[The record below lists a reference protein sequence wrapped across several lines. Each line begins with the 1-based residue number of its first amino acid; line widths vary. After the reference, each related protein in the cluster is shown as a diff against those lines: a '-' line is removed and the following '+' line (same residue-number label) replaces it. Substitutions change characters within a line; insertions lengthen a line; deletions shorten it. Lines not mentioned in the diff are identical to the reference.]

1 MASAATSSWDKFVLL
16 LWKNWTIQRRHYLQT
31 AFEVLVPVL
40 CCSFLLLIR
49 GVVKLR
55 HVQSSTVFNPL
66 STDVL
71 SRFKLPSDVQI
82 LLAYSP
88 QNPIL
93 EGVVSRAAESLNIT
107 YRGYPNAVSLESTLM
122 NSSILAGVE
131 FEDDLTFIDKLP
143 DKLNVAIR
151 FPSKLRT
158 SMENSLP
165 NWETRLLQ
173 FPFTPELR
181 EISLDAGG
189 YPEYYYEGFLS
200 VQSAISKAIIEE
212 FNANVYLPKVYVNRF
227 PYPPHY
233 DDGILRVL
241 ESWLPYIM
249 LFTFFYPC
257 VVMIKHITVEK
268 EHQLKESMKIMGL
281 SGGLQWSAWF
291 VKNMLLLVLSISM
304 ITALLCVPLVN
315 NIPILKHSDWTAI
328 WFFLF
333 VYSVA
338 TVCFCFMMSVFFDK
352 ASVAARVAGF
362 VWILSI
368 VPYKLALPIYDSLS
382 IGIKSSLNILSNS
395 AMSFGIRSIIRLEV
409 LERGLQWNDF
419 STPATIDEELNVG
432 LVIAMLL
439 VDALIYLIIAI
450 YVEQVMPGEFGIA
463 KPWYFPF
470 SFKCRSSASKTPT
483 SQSQKSDFI
492 ESDPSSSPVGIQI
505 RNLRKVYPGNKT
517 AVNGLVLNMYE
528 DQITVL
534 LGHNGAGKTTTMSML
549 TGMIAPTSGTAY
561 LNGHDVRTEIE
572 GVRRSLGICPQHNV
586 LFDELTVE
594 EHLRFFARLKGIP
607 KNCLHEEINKY
618 LVMLEL
624 TDKRN
629 AQSHTLS
636 GGMKRRLAVGVA
648 LCGGSKVVL
657 LDEPTSGL
665 DPSAR
670 RSLWDLLQQE
680 KKHRTILLTTPFMD
694 EADVLGDRIAIMS
707 DGVLKAVGS
716 PFFLKKNFG
725 AGYRLICVKGPRCD
739 KQQVLNILRRFI
751 PDVRI
756 ATDIGSE
763 LSFVLNESYVQV
775 FQPMLEDLEGR
786 MRECGVNSY
795 GISLTTMEEVFMKA
809 GSDISQGRKRSNEIP
824 IETAPEKYS
833 LNKLELYTGRQL
845 LLSQVKGQFLK
856 KYLSSLRSHILL
868 ITQLVV
874 PIVFAIVASNKDT
887 LEYRNLPPLTMS
899 FEPYKETVTVVGGS
913 LDNSYLIQAY
923 EKLFDKIDGRHHLKL
938 ISSNM
943 NEFMLQTSIDSIY
956 EVNTQYMA
964 GATFHYNN
972 YTAWFN
978 NKGYHTAPL
987 ALSLLYSAVL
997 ASECPTCELTI
1008 TNKPLPYPP
1017 NVQENLLESVIGY
1030 SMIINTAFAMVFVSS
1045 LYIMFYIKER
1055 TIRARMLQYVSG
1067 TNVTLYWTVAFIWD
1081 YFTFLVTCVI
1091 YIVVLA
1097 VFQKSSAFIE
1107 LGQVLLLLMFYGLG
1121 FLPLTYLCTFVFNNT
1136 SSGYGFIMLFNITT
1150 GVVFYAIGE
1159 LLRLPTIDQE
1169 DLADDLEWA
1178 FLLFPS
1184 FALFQGLENMDVI
1197 VSGVMDCRNDCN
1209 FIAGC
1214 TLDTACDWTPTC
1226 CDLPE
1231 LYSFREVGIA
1241 RNLLYLLVVG
1251 ITAFVA
1257 VLLIEY
1263 RVLSKVKQCVTW
1275 KKKPRLSADE
1285 DSEVT
1290 AEKERVQNM
1299 RKSDIRNYNLVMRNA
1314 TKYYG
1319 NFPAV
1324 NNLSVAI
1331 DRFECFGLLGIN
1343 GAGKTTTFKMLIGD
1357 ETFSSGV
1364 AWVEGTRLKS
1374 PMNTVHQRIGYCPQF
1389 DALLGNLT
1397 GRETLTIFAL
1407 LRGVPRDDIQN
1418 VSLSLAEDLHF
1429 LKHLDKK
1436 IKEYSGGNKRK
1447 LSAAI
1452 ALMGNPSI
1460 VYLDE
1465 PTTGMDP
1472 GAKRQLWDVIC
1483 KVRSSGKSI
1492 VLTSHSMEECEAL
1505 CTRLAIMVN
1514 GEFKC
1519 LGSTQHLKNK
1529 FVKGFLLT
1537 IKVKRADDQQEQRVA
1552 RAKSFVEDTFDGA
1565 VLKEQYQDSLSYH
1578 VPQADLK
1585 WSAMF
1590 GLMESHKEQLE
1601 VEDYSL
1607 GQAALEQVFLHFT
1620 KHQRVED

>member
-1 MASAATSSWDKFVLL
+1 MASATTSSWDKFVLL

-93 EGVVSRAAESLNIT
+93 DGVVSRAAESLNIT

-143 DKLNVAIR
+143 EKLNVAIR

-173 FPFTPELR
+173 YPFTPELR

-212 FNANVYLPKVYVNRF
+212 FNANVYLPNVYVNRF

-419 STPATIDEELNVG
+419 TTPATIDEELNVG

-439 VDALIYLIIAI
+439 VDALIYLTIAI

-483 SQSQKSDFI
+483 SQNQKSDFI

-607 KNCLHEEINKY
+607 KNDLHEEIDKY
-618 LVMLEL
+618 LVMLKL

-629 AQSHTLS
+629 AQSHSLS

-680 KKHRTILLTTPFMD
+680 KKHRTILLTTHFMD

-707 DGVLKAVGS
+707 GGVLKAVGS

-739 KQQVLNILRRFI
+739 KQQVLDILRRFI

-763 LSFVLNESYVQV
+763 LSFVLNESYLQV

-795 GISLTTMEEVFMKA
+795 GISLTTMEEVFM
-809 GSDISQGRKRSNEIP
+809 N
-824 IETAPEKYS
+824 
-833 LNKLELYTGRQL
+833 
-845 LLSQVKGQFLK
+845 
-856 KYLSSLRSHILL
+856 LRSHILL

-943 NEFMLQTSIDSIY
+943 NEFMLQTSMDSIY

-987 ALSLLYSAVL
+987 ALSLIIQC
-997 ASECPTCELTI
+997 CPCFRMSNI
-1008 TNKPLPYPP
+1008 
-1017 NVQENLLESVIGY
+1017 
-1030 SMIINTAFAMVFVSS
+1030 MIINTAFAMVFVSS

-1055 TIRARMLQYVSG
+1055 TLRARMLQYVSG

-1097 VFQKSSAFIE
+1097 VFQKTSAFIE

-1121 FLPLTYLCTFVFNNT
+1121 FLPLTYLFTFVFNNT

-1169 DLADDLEWA
+1169 DLADDLEWV

-1184 FALFQGLENMDVI
+1184 FALFP
-1197 VSGVMDCRNDCN
+1197 GVGKHGP
-1209 FIAGC
+1209 GC
-1214 TLDTACDWTPTC
+1214 TLETACDWTPTC

-1241 RNLLYLLVVG
+1241 RNLLYLVAVG

-1263 RVLSKVKQCVTW
+1263 RVLSKVKQCLTW
-1275 KKKPRLSADE
+1275 KRKPRASADE
-1285 DSEVT
+1285 DADVT

-1319 NFPAV
+1319 NFLAV
-1324 NNLSVAI
+1324 NNLSIAI

-1397 GRETLTIFAL
+1397 GRETLKIFAL
-1407 LRGVPRDDIQN
+1407 LRGVSRDDIQN

-1537 IKVKRADDQQEQRVA
+1537 IKVKRADDQQEQRVD
-1552 RAKSFVEDTFDGA
+1552 RVKSFVEDTFDGA